1 MIKLIILLFT
11 VILSFILYKFIS
23 SYSQK
28 KKKNFFLKICLI
40 FIFFIISAALIF
52 TVFTENNTNKTYIP
66 AEFDGEKIK
75 PGFFSD

>member
-28 KKKNFFLKICLI
+28 KKNFFLKICLI
-40 FIFFIISAALIF
+40 FIFFIISAALAF

>member
-28 KKKNFFLKICLI
+28 KKNFFLKICLI
-40 FIFFIISAALIF
+40 CIFFIISAALAF